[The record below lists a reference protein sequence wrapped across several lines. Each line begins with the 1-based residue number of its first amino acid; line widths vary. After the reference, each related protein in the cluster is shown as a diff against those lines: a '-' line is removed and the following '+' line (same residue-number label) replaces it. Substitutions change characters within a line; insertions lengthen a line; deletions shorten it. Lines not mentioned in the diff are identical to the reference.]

1 MTPDGG
7 LTPKLGAPKPGMS
20 EAGGSGHAGPPAASM
35 TTVIAASSLGTIFE
49 WYDFFVF
56 GVLAPVIAK
65 NFFSGLDPTSGLLAA
80 LGLFGAGFFFRP
92 VGALIFGRLGD
103 RIGRKSAFL
112 TTVSMMG
119 GSTIAIGLL
128 PTWSQAG
135 NIAPLLLILMR
146 IIQGTALGGEWG
158 GAAVY
163 VAEHARP
170 GRRGAA
176 TGWIAV
182 AAAPGLVGALG
193 LILILRA
200 VMGEARFASDGWLAG
215 WRIPFLISALL
226 LAISIWMR
234 LKLSES
240 PAFRAMEAAGG
251 RAKAPLAEAFGQWR
265 HLRLVLIALV
275 TLMSAQGA
283 VWYTVFFYAE
293 QVFLERFMKVPAQT
307 GTLLLILVTVA
318 SGPLYIFFAG
328 LSDRVGRKWVSWAG
342 MTLAVAAFVP
352 GFHLM
357 ARLANPALVEAQA
370 TTPVV
375 VVADPA
381 HCSFQFDILGKSR
394 FATSCDIAK
403 AALSN
408 AGISYR
414 NLAAPPGALARVEVG
429 GRTVAAFD
437 GSRLTAPALK
447 AASGAFN
454 ARLKTTLN
462 SAGYPAA
469 ADPAR
474 INFWGLV
481 AVMMVFVIAATALYA
496 PIAAALV
503 ELFPTRIRYTAMSL
517 PYHVGTGWVGG
528 FVPVAAFAIVTA
540 TGNIYAGLWY
550 PAIFAGFSVVTLPFL
565 LPETRGRD
573 LDV

>member
-7 LTPKLGAPKPGMS
+7 LTPGLGAPEPGLGD
-20 EAGGSGHAGPPAASM
+20 AAAPRASM
-35 TTVIAASSLGTIFE
+35 ATVIAASSLGTIFE

-112 TTVSMMG
+112 TTVTMMG

-135 NIAPLLLILMR
+135 GVAPLLLILMR

-158 GAAVY
+158 GAATY
-163 VAEHARP
+163 VAEHASP

-182 AAAPGLVGALG
+182 AAAPGLGGALG
-193 LILILRA
+193 IILILRA
-200 VMGEARFASDGWLAG
+200 VMGEAAFASDGWLAG
-215 WRIPFLISALL
+215 WRIPFLVSALL

-265 HLRLVLIALV
+265 HLKLVLIALI

-318 SGPLYIFFAG
+318 SGPLYILFAG

-342 MTLAVAAFVP
+342 MTLAVAFFVP

-370 TTPVV
+370 RTPVV

-381 HCSFQFDILGKSR
+381 RCSFQFDLLGKSR

-414 NLAAPPGALARVEVG
+414 NLAAPPGAVARVEIG
-429 GRTVAAFD
+429 GRIVPAFD
-437 GSRLTAPALK
+437 GSRLAPPALK
-447 AASGAFN
+447 AASATFN
-454 ARLKTTLN
+454 ARLKASLK

-481 AVMMVFVIAATALYA
+481 AVMMIFVTAATALYA
-496 PIAAALV
+496 PIAATLV

-528 FVPVAAFAIVTA
+528 FVPVTAFAIVTA

-550 PAIFAGFSVVTLPFL
+550 PAIFAGLSVITLPFL

-573 LDV
+573 LEA